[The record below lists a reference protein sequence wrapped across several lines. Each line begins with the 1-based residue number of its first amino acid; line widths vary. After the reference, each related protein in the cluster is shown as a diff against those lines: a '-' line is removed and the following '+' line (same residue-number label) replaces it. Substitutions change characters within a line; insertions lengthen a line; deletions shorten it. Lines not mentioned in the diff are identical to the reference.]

1 MIAYFLLLCTAHSDS
16 DNLLLLMEIFPD
28 CAKSDII
35 KSLKNSNGDLDSCI
49 HSLLEN
55 CDQPSRNRQETL
67 LEKEAHA
74 SDKKR
79 DLSCVKDDTHLKNT
93 ILSKYASLVVASNS
107 YYVHDIV
114 VFPPSIPHAHLSTH
128 AHFAHPQVC
137 VC

>member
-35 KSLKNSNGDLDSCI
+35 ESLKNSNGDLDRCI

-55 CDQPSRNRQETL
+55 CDQTSRNRQETL

-74 SDKKR
+74 SNKKK
-79 DLSCVKDDTHLKNT
+79 DLSYVKDDTHLKNT
-93 ILSKYASLVVASNS
+93 ILSKMTSVLTARVYQHRSVDLYLVVA
-107 YYVHDIV
+107 
-114 VFPPSIPHAHLSTH
+114 
-128 AHFAHPQVC
+128 Q
-137 VC
+137 